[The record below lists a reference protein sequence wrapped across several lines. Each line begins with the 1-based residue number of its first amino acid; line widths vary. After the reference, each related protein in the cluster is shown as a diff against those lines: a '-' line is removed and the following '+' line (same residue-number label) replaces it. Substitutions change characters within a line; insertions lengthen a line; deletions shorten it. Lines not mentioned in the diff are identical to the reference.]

1 MPAFCYLEPA
11 FMRSSLWRCC
21 SGMIVGH
28 RAIADDQVMMRQP
41 VLIPD
46 TLPAGKLVVPPKE

>member
-1 MPAFCYLEPA
+1 
-11 FMRSSLWRCC
+11 
-21 SGMIVGH
+21 MIVGH
-28 RAIADDQVMMRQP
+28 RAIADDLVMMRQP